1 METIIH
7 FIIFLTAVIEIVLLV
22 RFFALCNHVEE
33 IKKKMVPNENFQA
46 MFLLYCST
54 GEKDKAKELLLHE
67 ISLDKLFTA
76 AFFSVLPEHDKAKQA
91 ILTKYGK
98 LLKMVDVTLDFDT
111 VDKYLKGSKDRVGKW
126 ILQKSLMFWYYLL
139 TSNLSKPLHCYEWF

>member
-46 MFLLYCST
+46 IIIGKTKCERY
-54 GEKDKAKELLLHE
+54 KKRN
-67 ISLDKLFTA
+67 
-76 AFFSVLPEHDKAKQA
+76 A
-91 ILTKYGK
+91 II
-98 LLKMVDVTLDFDT
+98 
-111 VDKYLKGSKDRVGKW
+111 RV
-126 ILQKSLMFWYYLL
+126 
-139 TSNLSKPLHCYEWF
+139 

>member
-98 LLKMVDVTLDFDT
+98 LLEMVNVTLDFDT
-111 VDKYLKGSKDRVGKW
+111 VDKYLKG
-126 ILQKSLMFWYYLL
+126 
-139 TSNLSKPLHCYEWF
+139 

>member
-98 LLKMVDVTLDFDT
+98 LLEMVDVTLDFDT
-111 VDKYLKGSKDRVGKW
+111 VDKYLKDNK
-126 ILQKSLMFWYYLL
+126 
-139 TSNLSKPLHCYEWF
+139 N